1 MSRAPVRG
9 YRSLRVVPSTLR
21 GGACAAGALVIA
33 CAAPM
38 RTAESTTG
46 GGVAAAVATDTSGS
60 RLVPAGYGALRQE
73 ELAIRMQVQD
83 VLIQLVPL
91 DESVIRVL
99 SPDSYRALRQLA
111 ESRSDEIARLAT
123 MHGVRERQLWYVT
136 FFGLAPDAR
145 FTPTDLTITS
155 AGREFRPLEI
165 MPLRAGFG
173 EHRLQP
179 RESQSALYLFD
190 DGLDVGQPL
199 TVISGTRRNDSW
211 AETLRTIERERA
223 LIRSR
228 AAQSRNP

>member
-1 MSRAPVRG
+1 MRDLRRVKPDVRSVARVALCALTLACG
-9 YRSLRVVPSTLR
+9 PSVRSS
-21 GGACAAGALVIA
+21 GGPETTPAASNAI
-33 CAAPM
+33 PD
-38 RTAESTTG
+38 TTG
-46 GGVAAAVATDTSGS
+46 SGV
-60 RLVPAGYGALRQE
+60 VPAGFGTLRQE
-73 ELAIRMQVQD
+73 ELAIRLQVQD
-83 VLIQLVPL
+83 ILIQLVPL

-111 ESRSDEIARLAT
+111 ESRSEEIGRVAT
-123 MHGVRERQLWYVT
+123 MHGVRERRLWYVT

-165 MPLRAGFG
+165 IPLRAGFG
-173 EHRLQP
+173 EQRLQP

-190 DGLDVGQPL
+190 DGLDVGRPL

-211 AETLRTIERERA
+211 GETLRTVERERA